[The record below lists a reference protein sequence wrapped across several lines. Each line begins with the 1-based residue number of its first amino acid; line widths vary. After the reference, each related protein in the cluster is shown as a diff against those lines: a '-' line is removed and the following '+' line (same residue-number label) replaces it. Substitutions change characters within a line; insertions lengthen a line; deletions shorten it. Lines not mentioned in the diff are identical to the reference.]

1 MPCDHSSR
9 DWSKLSTTKESQRL
23 LRTNRNLE
31 EARKHPP
38 REQRERE
45 ERKEEDG
52 GEDSWA
58 HMHDPVKTFNFSET
72 LVGWR
77 TVKEQISVALKSVCG
92 NLVQY
97 LYETNTNRNDH
108 KLFIS

>member
-1 MPCDHSSR
+1 
-9 DWSKLSTTKESQRL
+9 
-23 LRTNRNLE
+23 
-31 EARKHPP
+31 
-38 REQRERE
+38 
-45 ERKEEDG
+45 
-52 GEDSWA
+52 
-58 HMHDPVKTFNFSET
+58 MHDPVKTFNFSET
-72 LVGWR
+72 LAGWR

>member
-1 MPCDHSSR
+1 
-9 DWSKLSTTKESQRL
+9 
-23 LRTNRNLE
+23 
-31 EARKHPP
+31 
-38 REQRERE
+38 
-45 ERKEEDG
+45 
-52 GEDSWA
+52 
-58 HMHDPVKTFNFSET
+58 MHDPVKTFNFSET
-72 LVGWR
+72 LAAWR